1 MVNNA
6 DKNTNSFKKNGGNK
20 MDITK
25 IDEIIWKETQ
35 QAAYEEQCFEH
46 QEQPNEDYF
55 ECLNDYLDGT
65 MNV

>member
-1 MVNNA
+1 
-6 DKNTNSFKKNGGNK
+6 
-20 MDITK
+20 MDMTK

-35 QAAYEEQCFEH
+35 QAAYEEQFFEH
-46 QEQPNEDYF
+46 QEQSNEDYF

>member
-1 MVNNA
+1 M
-6 DKNTNSFKKNGGNK
+6 KTQFCGRNGGNE
-20 MDITK
+20 MDMTK

-35 QAAYEEQCFEH
+35 QAAYKEQCFEH
-46 QEQPNEDYF
+46 QEQSNEDYF